1 MPKIRGNTAEKW
13 ARRTASA
20 TQEYTEGVQNPR
32 TPWKGAAQA
41 AAANHTAG
49 LQQAI
54 TNQSF
59 AKGVAATPDGK
70 WQEKAISKGAQ
81 RFGPGAQE
89 AQGDYQKGFEP
100 FKQVIENTVLPPRG
114 AKGDPKNYQRVIA
127 MGQALRA
134 KKMGK

>member
-13 ARRTASA
+13 SRRTASA

-32 TPWKGAAQA
+32 TPWKAATQA

-49 LQQAI
+49 IQQAI

-70 WQEKAISKGAQ
+70 WAEKALAKGAG

-89 AQGDYQKGFEP
+89 AQADYEKGFAP
-100 FKQVIENTVLPPRG
+100 YKSVIENTVLPPRG

-134 KKMGK
+134 KKLGK